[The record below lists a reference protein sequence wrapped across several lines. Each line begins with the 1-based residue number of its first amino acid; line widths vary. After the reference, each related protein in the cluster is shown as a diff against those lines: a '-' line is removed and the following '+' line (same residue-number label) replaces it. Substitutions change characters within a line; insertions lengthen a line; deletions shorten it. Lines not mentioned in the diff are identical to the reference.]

1 MNNSPDACPKAE
13 KLISKLDKIISE
25 KALISSEATVV
36 YQFNETDGSIKKLSS
51 YKGPSDKNYL
61 ASFIYARK

>member
-36 YQFNETDGSIKKLSS
+36 YQLGV
-51 YKGPSDKNYL
+51 
-61 ASFIYARK
+61 ARLICDVIMCSGISKEN